1 MMVTV
6 PVMAARRAKLKPAMP
21 LPMTRKLETR
31 SITLL
36 LAPRPANRL
45 TGEGR
50 SHRITNYDL
59 FPHIFNHIPDRLSNG
74 TLGGYLPVR
83 RRRGRRAFHQPATR
97 RTVCALPPGGR
108 PGPPGGAGFRLSGL
122 A

>member
-50 SHRITNYDL
+50 FHRITNYDL
-59 FPHIFNHIPDRLSNG
+59 FPHIFYYILLFFFFFFFFCVFFFFFFFSVCQVCMWANSP
-74 TLGGYLPVR
+74 
-83 RRRGRRAFHQPATR
+83 RGRRGGGLRSSPPPATR
-97 RTVCALPPGGR
+97 RTV
-108 PGPPGGAGFRLSGL
+108 
-122 A
+122 